1 MAEEWIE
8 SGVPKWVTLVDELLF
23 VLASA
28 AFIRGSYDFF
38 PGMPFERYVE
48 GCDLFVGGSSV
59 YLALSCFAAFEI
71 IEDARIS
78 KTPAI
83 PAKLIEQALYLL
95 GSIFFL
101 LGTVLFTP
109 PAQAVRTASEVGAEL
124 VYSVFG
130 RTYYI
135 SGGAAPE
142 PPEASLVTGDELFV
156 IGSILFSIAAFV
168 SALTASGESGSD
180 ALSILRRRTSVAV
193 ASLFELG
200 GVAFIVGTLGFYPA
214 GPLGMATCPEGTTK
228 LETGGAL
235 LFVAGSIAY
244 TLGSMMILAF
254 EVWNTYKY
262 ERETGKPTSPAEW
275 AADSSTFLSTL
286 EDRGE
291 EEE

>member
-1 MAEEWIE
+1 MTGALPPWFNILPAGHSSLRRQLKPFARRQK
-8 SGVPKWVTLVDELLF
+8 SGQSW
-23 VLASA
+23 
-28 AFIRGSYDFF
+28 
-38 PGMPFERYVE
+38 
-48 GCDLFVGGSSV
+48 
-59 YLALSCFAAFEI
+59 
-71 IEDARIS
+71 
-78 KTPAI
+78 
-83 PAKLIEQALYLL
+83 
-95 GSIFFL
+95 SIQF
-101 LGTVLFTP
+101 
-109 PAQAVRTASEVGAEL
+109 S
-124 VYSVFG
+124 
-130 RTYYI
+130 
-135 SGGAAPE
+135 AAPE

-193 ASLFELG
+193 ASLFELS

-286 EDRGE
+286 ENRGE
-291 EEE
+291 EENDDFKLSTRLWREASGQDIA